1 MTTVAVARIVMPACS
16 DSSSASSSSC
26 SVNFSTTE
34 RMIRT
39 RSSGSM
45 SAHTPDVEALASP
58 RAIAACA
65 SSRPPFGT
73 AATTSPFEGLI
84 TSNVS
89 PDEASTHS
97 PPM

>member
-1 MTTVAVARIVMPACS
+1 
-16 DSSSASSSSC
+16 
-26 SVNFSTTE
+26 
-34 RMIRT
+34 
-39 RSSGSM
+39 M
-45 SAHTPDVEALASP
+45 SAHTPDSKLSFAA
-58 RAIAACA
+58 AIALCA

-73 AATTSPFEGLI
+73 AATTSPFDGLI

>member
-1 MTTVAVARIVMPACS
+1 MTTVLVARIVMPAWS

-26 SVNFSTTE
+26 SVNLSTTE

-39 RSSGSM
+39 RSSGSI
-45 SAHTPDVEALASP
+45 SAQTPESKDSRAA
-58 RAIAACA
+58 AIAVCA

-73 AATTSPFEGLI
+73 VATTSPLEGLI
-84 TSNVS
+84 TSKVS
-89 PDEASTHS
+89 PEAASTHS